1 MNTFNQ
7 SSVLHSNLPHQ
18 GGEPVHWP
26 SVVHSLMLS
35 PIMRPSPVHEYLTVV
50 PGEKLTPSD
59 QSEMALIRPATG
71 KPGNPQSKK
80 IVFKSFLIL
89 LLREILVAV
98 QKPIQWNEQS
108 KNKWNNLFMAN
119 EKVYKQ
125 RKGLL
130 DCSIFDKEMTLAL
143 VYRWNSMHYQY
154 YLLYNQDNRI
164 TNRLGIIYCAIY
176 SFSPEQH

>member
-1 MNTFNQ
+1 
-7 SSVLHSNLPHQ
+7 
-18 GGEPVHWP
+18 
-26 SVVHSLMLS
+26 
-35 PIMRPSPVHEYLTVV
+35 
-50 PGEKLTPSD
+50 
-59 QSEMALIRPATG
+59 
-71 KPGNPQSKK
+71 
-80 IVFKSFLIL
+80 
-89 LLREILVAV
+89 
-98 QKPIQWNEQS
+98 
-108 KNKWNNLFMAN
+108 MAN

>member
-35 PIMRPSPVHEYLTVV
+35 PIMRPSPVQEYLTVV

-71 KPGNPQSKK
+71 KPGKPQSKK
-80 IVFKSFLIL
+80 KLCLNHFSFYFCEKYL
-89 LLREILVAV
+89 LLCKN
-98 QKPIQWNEQS
+98 QYNEMS
-108 KNKWNNLFMAN
+108 RAKINGISCSWRMKKSTNN
-119 EKVYKQ
+119 EKDYWIAQ
-125 RKGLL
+125 F
-130 DCSIFDKEMTLAL
+130 SIKKWHLPWSIDGTRCIISTICCIIK
-143 VYRWNSMHYQY
+143 
-154 YLLYNQDNRI
+154 I
-164 TNRLGIIYCAIY
+164 TESQID
-176 SFSPEQH
+176 